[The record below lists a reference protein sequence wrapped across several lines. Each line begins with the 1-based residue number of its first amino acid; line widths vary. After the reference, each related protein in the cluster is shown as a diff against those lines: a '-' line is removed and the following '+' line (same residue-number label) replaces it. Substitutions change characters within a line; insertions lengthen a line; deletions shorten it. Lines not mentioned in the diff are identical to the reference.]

1 MQAVIKPKMHI
12 VIVGAGGVGG
22 WFGGLFIHKGYTV
35 TLVARGAHGDALRH
49 NGLTLRGDDA
59 PPIRHHAVTV
69 VSSPRDVTDPA
80 DVILLTTKLGDLAE
94 VSATLPSC
102 LHEGSLIIPL
112 QNGIDAHDIVIG
124 ALPPHH
130 HDCVGW
136 GTVHIV
142 SYVEEPG
149 VIYRKGTLA
158 RFFYQAPVARAFKA
172 DTIQRAWHNDD
183 LPIRQHDDVTTMMWD
198 KFIFLTAFSGVTTA
212 AQKSIGAIRDD
223 DALWQLFCA
232 AMNETAA
239 IAAAMGIA
247 SVASSSDEWQK
258 RIAAFPP
265 DYDSSMAR
273 DARLGRP
280 LELEWLSARVVQLG
294 HQHGI
299 ATPAHDS
306 ICEEVRKVTLA
317 FS

>member
-1 MQAVIKPKMHI
+1 MHI

-35 TLVARGAHGDALRH
+35 TLVARGSHGDALRR

-59 PPIRHHAVTV
+59 PPVHHHAVTV
-69 VSSPRDVTDPA
+69 VSSPNEVTDPA
-80 DVILLTTKLGDLAE
+80 DVVLLTTKLGDLAE
-94 VSATLPSC
+94 VSAALPNC

-112 QNGIDAHDIVIG
+112 QNGIDAHDMVVS
-124 ALPPHH
+124 ALPSKH

-158 RFFYQAPVARAFKA
+158 RFFYQAPAPRASQA
-172 DTIQRAWHNDD
+172 AIIQRAWRNDD
-183 LPIRQHDDVTTMMWD
+183 LPIRQHDDITTMLWD
-198 KFIFLTAFSGVTTA
+198 KFIFLTAFSGITTM
-212 AQKSIGAIRDD
+212 AQKPIGAIRDD
-223 DALWQLFCA
+223 DDLWQLFCA
-232 AMNETAA
+232 AMHETAA
-239 IAAAMGIA
+239 IADAMGIA
-247 SVASSSDEWQK
+247 SVASSADEWQK
-258 RIAAFPP
+258 RFASFPA

-280 LELEWLSARVVQLG
+280 LELQWLSQRVVQLG

-299 ATPAHDS
+299 ATPAHDE
-306 ICEEVRKVTLA
+306 ICKGVRKVTLA

>member
-1 MQAVIKPKMHI
+1 MHI

-22 WFGGLFIHKGYTV
+22 WFGGLFVHKGYTV

-69 VSSPRDVTDPA
+69 VSSPHDVTESA
-80 DVILLTTKLGDLAE
+80 DVVLLTTKLGDLAA
-94 VSATLPSC
+94 VSAALPSC

-112 QNGIDAHDIVIG
+112 QNGIDAHDIVVN
-124 ALPPHH
+124 ALPPEH

-158 RFFYQAPVARAFKA
+158 RFFYQAPVARASQA

-212 AQKSIGAIRDD
+212 EQKPIGAIRDD
-223 DALWQLFCA
+223 EALWQLFCS

-239 IAAAMGIA
+239 IAGAMGIS
-247 SVASSSDEWQK
+247 SVASSPDEWQK

-273 DARLGRP
+273 DARLSRP
-280 LELEWLSARVVQLG
+280 LELAWLSERVVQLG
-294 HQHGI
+294 LQHGI
-299 ATPAHDS
+299 ATPAHDE
-306 ICEEVRKVTLA
+306 ICKGVRKVTLA
-317 FS
+317 